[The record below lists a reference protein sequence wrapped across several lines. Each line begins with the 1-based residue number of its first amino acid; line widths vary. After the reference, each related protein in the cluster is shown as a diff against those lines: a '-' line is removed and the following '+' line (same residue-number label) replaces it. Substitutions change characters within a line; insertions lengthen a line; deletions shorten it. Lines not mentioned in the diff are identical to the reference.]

1 MWLEK
6 LADGVLRVTTPL
18 GPRYIELSF
27 WQRVYLIWL
36 FRNFKVLPMQVL
48 GRRQQRVIE
57 SLCAAQRFI
66 SLPAHGW
73 EEAWIIGTVER
84 RPRVEVETLPEKMP
98 SGTVSESVPFV
109 ADAKQP

>member
-6 LADGVLRVTTPL
+6 LASGVLRVTTPL

-27 WQRVYLIWL
+27 RQRLHLVWL

-48 GRRQQRVIE
+48 GRRQQRLIE
-57 SLCAAQRFI
+57 SLCATQRFI
-66 SLPAHGW
+66 AIPAHGW
-73 EEAWIIGTVER
+73 EDGLVIGTVER
-84 RPRVEVETLPEKMP
+84 RPRVEVETLPDKRP
-98 SGTVSESVPFV
+98 SVSESVPFV

>member
-27 WQRVYLIWL
+27 RQRVYLIWL

-57 SLCAAQRFI
+57 SLCAAQRFV

-73 EEAWIIGTVER
+73 EEGMIIGTVER
-84 RPRVEVETLPEKMP
+84 RPRVEVETLPEKKP
-98 SGTVSESVPFV
+98 SGAISDSVPFV

>member
-6 LADGVLRVTTPL
+6 LAGGVLRVTTPL
-18 GPRYIELSF
+18 GPRYIELTF
-27 WQRVYLIWL
+27 PQRLYLAWV

-48 GRRQQRVIE
+48 GQRQQRLIE

-66 SLPAHGW
+66 SIPVHGW
-73 EEAWIIGTVER
+73 EESVVIGTVER
-84 RPRVEVETLPEKMP
+84 RPRVEVENLPEKKP
-98 SGTVSESVPFV
+98 STAVSESVPFA

>member
-6 LADGVLRVTTPL
+6 LATGVLRVTTPL
-18 GPRYIELSF
+18 GPRYVELSF
-27 WQRVYLIWL
+27 RQRVYLIWL

-73 EEAWIIGTVER
+73 EEGVIIGTVER
-84 RPRVEVETLPEKMP
+84 RPRVEVETLPEKKP
-98 SGTVSESVPFV
+98 SGVVSDSVPFV